1 MKTKVSLF
9 LLSLLFSFTGLQAQ
23 SLTKADNAKT
33 KKEKIL
39 EKKLEF
45 FKKNLELTPKEAAKF
60 EKAYMNY
67 AEKKQSIR
75 KTYRKEFFMKINKE
89 NFKNISNE
97 EALKLLEIKQKL
109 DRQANDLDE
118 SFAKELIEILPPN
131 KVLMFYQLNRKFN
144 KKMIQRLK
152 HRKMQNRRREMRDNK

>member
-23 SLTKADNAKT
+23 SLTKVDNAKT

-39 EKKLEF
+39 EKKSEF
-45 FKKNLELTPKEAAKF
+45 FKKNMELTPKEEAKF

-67 AEKKQSIR
+67 MKKKQFIR
-75 KTYRKEFFMKINKE
+75 KSYRKEFFMKINKE

-97 EALKLLEIKQKL
+97 EAVKLLEIKQKL
-109 DRQANDLDE
+109 DRQANELDE
-118 SFAKELIEILPPN
+118 SFAKELREILPAN

-152 HRKMQNRRREMRDNK
+152 NRKMQNRRREMRDNK